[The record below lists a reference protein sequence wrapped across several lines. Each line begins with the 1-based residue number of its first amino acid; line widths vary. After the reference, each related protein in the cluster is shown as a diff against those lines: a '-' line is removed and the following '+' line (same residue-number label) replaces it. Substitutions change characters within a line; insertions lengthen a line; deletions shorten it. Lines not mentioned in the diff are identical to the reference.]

1 MLLPAQPNFLSAQ
14 HDLTE
19 LCRIDADILQ
29 SELIVTRQRARVE
42 SLERAGN
49 NSALSR
55 SLLKNFKAS
64 LELQYAY
71 RSALRQSTH

>member
-1 MLLPAQPNFLSAQ
+1 MLLPAQPNFLPAQ
-14 HDLTE
+14 HDLAE

>member
-1 MLLPAQPNFLSAQ
+1 MFQATQ
-14 HDLTE
+14 HDLYE
-19 LCRIDADILQ
+19 LSRIDAHILQ
-29 SELIVTRQRARVE
+29 SELIITNQQARVD

-71 RSALRQSTH
+71 RARALRQSTH

>member
-1 MLLPAQPNFLSAQ
+1 MLLPAQPNFLRAQ

>member
-1 MLLPAQPNFLSAQ
+1 MLLPAQPNFLPAQ